1 MDVPHELQE
10 DALHECVE
18 PERSSVLASPV
29 FWLAALGS
37 LAFWVI
43 VGVLLIG

>member
-10 DALHECVE
+10 DALHECE

-29 FWLAALGS
+29 FWIGALGS

-43 VGVLLIG
+43 VALLLIT